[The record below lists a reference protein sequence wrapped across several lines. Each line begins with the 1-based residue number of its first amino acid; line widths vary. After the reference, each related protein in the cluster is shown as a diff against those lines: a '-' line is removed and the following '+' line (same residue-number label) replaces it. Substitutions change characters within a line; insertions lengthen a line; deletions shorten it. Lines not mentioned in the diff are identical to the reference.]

1 MRNGG
6 EQMDKKKGLLNISVS
21 VGFKLITMFFVIF
34 VKRILIDTCGNE
46 INGLNSLYLNIIG
59 FLAVAE
65 LGVGNAITFCM
76 YEPIVNG
83 DNDKVSALYGLFH
96 KCYLTIAAVIT
107 LSGFVITPFL
117 SYFAKDYTEL
127 DVNLYL
133 TFILML
139 ISVVLTY
146 AFASKTSLINAYKNN
161 YITNAISSG
170 GLLLQYALQ
179 VLVLILTKSFIWY
192 LICRIITSIVKWII
206 TEWIARKKYS
216 NIIRF
221 KHKIDSDTKVKLIR
235 SIKAMFMHKIGTVLV
250 NTVDSVVI
258 SMFVGVIALG
268 EYSNYLVI
276 ATSLVGVINL
286 VFTSLVSV
294 LGHMFVESDKTTSRK
309 HCETFHLLNFIIGII
324 CFLGYY
330 AIIDDLI
337 AILFSSDLIVSK
349 SISIVITVNSFVQF
363 MRQSTLS
370 FREATG
376 TFYNDRWK
384 PLFEGLVNLVLS
396 VIFVKWFGVTGVIV
410 ATIITNLL
418 ICHIIEPFVL
428 YKNAFLVSPKRYYF
442 KNYSMIAAFIVA
454 LLALD
459 FVMMSFDNRWK
470 ELLVNGFISVG
481 ISCVVIAVFTVF
493 QKDTLKRLFKR

>member
-1 MRNGG
+1 
-6 EQMDKKKGLLNISVS
+6 MDKKKGLLNISVS

-34 VKRILIDTCGNE
+34 VKRVLINTCGNE

-83 DNDKVSALYGLFH
+83 ENDKVSALYGLFH

-107 LSGFVITPFL
+107 LSGLVITPFL

-127 DVNLYL
+127 NVNLYS

-146 AFASKTSLINAYKNN
+146 VYASKTSLINAYKNN

-221 KHKIDSDTKVKLIR
+221 KQKIDANTKVKLIR
-235 SIKAMFMHKIGTVLV
+235 SIKAMFMHRIGSVLV

-258 SMFVGVIALG
+258 SVCVGVVALG

-276 ATSLVGVINL
+276 LTSLTGVINL
-286 VFTSLVSV
+286 VFSSLVSV
-294 LGHMFVESDKTTSRK
+294 LGHMFVESDKETSRK
-309 HCETFHLLNFIIGII
+309 YCEIFHFLNFVIGTI

-330 AIIDDLI
+330 AIIDNLI
-337 AILFSSDLIVSK
+337 AILFSPDLIVAK
-349 SISIVITVNSFVQF
+349 SIPFVITVNGFVQF
-363 MRQSTLS
+363 MRQGVLS
-370 FREATG
+370 FRDATG
-376 TFYNDRWK
+376 TFYYDRWK
-384 PLFEGLVNLVLS
+384 SLFEGFANLILSIILVN
-396 VIFVKWFGVTGVIV
+396 IIGVTGVIV
-410 ATIITNLL
+410 ATIITNLF
-418 ICHIIEPFVL
+418 ISHIVEPYVL
-428 YKNAFLVSPKRYYF
+428 YKNAFLVSPKKYYRD
-442 KNYSMIAAFIVA
+442 NYIMIMVFV
-454 LLALD
+454 LAL
-459 FVMMSFDNRWK
+459 FVLEM
-470 ELLVNGFISVG
+470 
-481 ISCVVIAVFTVF
+481 FTVDIENNWLQLLINGSLSVLISAVIVGF
-493 QKDTLKRLFKR
+493 LALIKINTFKYLLNFLRKKKR

>member
-1 MRNGG
+1 
-6 EQMDKKKGLLNISVS
+6 MDKKKGFLNISVS

-83 DNDKVSALYGLFH
+83 ENDKVSALYGLFH

-107 LSGFVITPFL
+107 LSGLVLTPFL

-127 DVNLYL
+127 NVNLYS
-133 TFILML
+133 TFVLML

-146 AFASKTSLINAYKNN
+146 IYASKTSLINAYKNN

-216 NIIRF
+216 NIIRC
-221 KHKIDSDTKVKLIR
+221 KQKIDSNTKVKLIR
-235 SIKAMFMHKIGTVLV
+235 SIKAMFMHRIGSVLV

-258 SMFVGVIALG
+258 SMFVGVVALG

-276 ATSLVGVINL
+276 LTSLTGVINL

-309 HCETFHLLNFIIGII
+309 YCEIFHLLNFIIGIV

-330 AIIDDLI
+330 AIIDNLI
-337 AILFSSDLIVSK
+337 AILFSPDLIVAK
-349 SISIVITVNSFVQF
+349 SIPFVITVNGFVQF
-363 MRQSTLS
+363 MRQGVLS
-370 FREATG
+370 FRDATG
-376 TFYNDRWK
+376 TFYYDRWK
-384 PLFEGLVNLVLS
+384 SLFEGFANLILSIILVN
-396 VIFVKWFGVTGVIV
+396 IIGVTGVIV
-410 ATIITNLL
+410 ATIITNLF
-418 ICHIIEPFVL
+418 ISHIVEPYVL
-428 YKNAFLVSPKRYYF
+428 YKNAFLVSPKKYYRD
-442 KNYSMIAAFIVA
+442 NYIMIVVFVLALFVLEMFNVDIENNWLQLLINGSLSVLISTVMLG
-454 LLALD
+454 LLALIKRD
-459 FVMMSFDNRWK
+459 TFK
-470 ELLVNGFISVG
+470 YLLNFIR
-481 ISCVVIAVFTVF
+481 
-493 QKDTLKRLFKR
+493 KKKH